1 MHFFSLS
8 SFVYSLCFW
17 ILCRLRASEVWRRVG
32 PYICM
37 QLLRSLYTYAA
48 VVFYLL
54 YICFGMEEGTFL
66 ELLCMYLSVYLR
78 VRTSIYILGI
88 CVSFLASYMCTVGKG
103 LDCKQEYIIYSGFI
117 QIDTLGGGHIME
129 DIARRE
135 WLVSL

>member
-1 MHFFSLS
+1 MKLFMSILIFFS
-8 SFVYSLCFW
+8 SLF
-17 ILCRLRASEVWRRVG
+17 LAFMSLEGKRGLEEG
-32 PYICM
+32 
-37 QLLRSLYTYAA
+37 RSLYTYAA